1 MLNKIFPF
9 LNWLPLTKKT
19 WRYDIVSGLTSTVIT
34 IPQAIAFALIAGL
47 PPVYG
52 LYTAIVT
59 PPIAALF
66 GSSYQMIT
74 GSTTAISILIYATL
88 SNFINPANNIE
99 AYISLSIV
107 LAFLVG
113 FFQLIMGLLRMGKLV
128 NFVSHS
134 VIIGFTGGAGILIA
148 FKQLK
153 NVFGLAIPQG
163 SPVFDIIKYL
173 VSHIFEINWYVF
185 TVAMATLLLALLIK
199 YGIKPISRYHMLI
212 AIIAGSF
219 LAIYLGANQV
229 GIKTVGDIPSH
240 LPPFRLPDLSY
251 SNIKKLSS
259 GAFILAL
266 FGLVE
271 AAAIGK
277 SIALKT
283 HQHINGNQEFI
294 GQGLSNLIGS
304 FFSCYTVSGSFTRS
318 AVNMQ
323 AGAKTPLSAIIA
335 SAGLV
340 VVLLVGTSYAS
351 YLPKAAMGAVII
363 LAGYNLID
371 FHQIKQILKS
381 SKRES
386 VVLFITL
393 IGTLFFDLEFAL
405 LAGIIASFF
414 FYMERTSKPN
424 VATMGLNKSGF
435 FINLLR
441 DTSAKE
447 CPQLKI
453 VRIDGSIYFGAIE
466 TISNYFDKIDDK
478 EDNKHLL
485 IIADGINFIDLAGAE
500 WLIHQVQRW
509 RQKGGAIYFTGMK
522 LISQDVIIKGGFY
535 DKIGAE
541 NFFKDKNSAIKSIYK
556 KLNATVCNSCKA
568 KIFSECKNS

>member
-19 WRYDIVSGLTSTVIT
+19 WRDDLVAGLTCTIIS
-34 IPQAIAFALIAGL
+34 IPQAVAFALIAGL

-52 LYTAIVT
+52 LYTAVIT

-88 SNFINPANNIE
+88 SNYINPENNIE
-99 AYISLSIV
+99 AYISLSLV

-134 VIIGFTGGAGILIA
+134 VIIGFTAGAGILIA

-153 NVFGLAIPQG
+153 HVFGLPIPQG
-163 SPVFDIIKYL
+163 SPVFSIIRYITL
-173 VSHIFEINWYVF
+173 HIFETNWYVF
-185 TVAMATLLLALLIK
+185 AVAMATLLLALLIK

-212 AIIAGSF
+212 AMIAGSF
-219 LAIYLGANQV
+219 LAIYLGADRV
-229 GIKTVGDIPSH
+229 GIKTIGTIPSH
-240 LPPFRLPDLSY
+240 LPPFSLPNLSY

-259 GAFILAL
+259 GAFVLAL

-271 AAAIGK
+271 AVAIAK

-283 HQHINGNQEFI
+283 HQRIDSNQEFI

-304 FFSCYTVSGSFTRS
+304 FFSSYTVSGSFTRS
-318 AVNMQ
+318 GVNVQ

-340 VVLLVGTSYAS
+340 VVLLVGANYAS
-351 YLPKAAMGAVII
+351 YLPKATMGGII
-363 LAGYNLID
+363 LLVGYNLID
-371 FHQIKQILKS
+371 FYQIKQTLKS

-386 VVLFITL
+386 TVLFITL

-424 VATMGLNKSGF
+424 IATMGLDKSGM

-441 DTSAKE
+441 DSSANE

-453 VRIDGSIYFGAIE
+453 VRIDGSIYFGAVE
-466 TISNYFDKIDDK
+466 EISTYFSKIYA
-478 EDNKHLL
+478 ENKVNSVL
-485 IIADGINFIDLAGAE
+485 IISDGINFIDLAGAE
-500 WLIHQVQRW
+500 WLTHEVSKW
-509 RQKGGAIYFTGMK
+509 RETRGGIYFSGMK
-522 LISQDVIIKGGFY
+522 LVSKKLLIKGGFY
-535 DKIGAE
+535 DRIGDDH
-541 NFFKDKNSAIKSIYK
+541 FFKDKNKAIKTIYK
-556 KLNATVCNSCKA
+556 KLDLNICGSCKV
-568 KIFSECKNS
+568 KIFSECK